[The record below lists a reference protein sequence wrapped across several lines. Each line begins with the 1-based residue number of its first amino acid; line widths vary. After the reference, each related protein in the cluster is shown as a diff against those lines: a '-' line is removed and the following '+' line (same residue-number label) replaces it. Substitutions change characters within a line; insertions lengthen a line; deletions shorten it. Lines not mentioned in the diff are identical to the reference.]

1 MEWNGK
7 SASEGE
13 IVVCCWRKSSDD
25 KLKWPCF
32 WALESLRMCSIFFVR
47 FRLSENNET
56 QLFTH
61 TTHDCQLNKKLI
73 FHFLLCFL
81 HVFAC
86 LPASLFNSSTGSQIC
101 CRLKSRSIKKRAASA
116 AAKRT
121 TATLTLDDAHVLLL
135 FVVFPCNNFD
145 TCFNELWEGET
156 GIVLHFELF

>member
-1 MEWNGK
+1 
-7 SASEGE
+7 
-13 IVVCCWRKSSDD
+13 
-25 KLKWPCF
+25 
-32 WALESLRMCSIFFVR
+32 MCSIFFAR

-61 TTHDCQLNKKLI
+61 TTHDCQLNKKI
-73 FHFLLCFL
+73 DFSFFAVFFAC
-81 HVFAC
+81 FAC

-145 TCFNELWEGET
+145 TCFNELREGEA